1 MKRPD
6 YSKLPQILEAMNEE
20 GGYNVSVLARGDGL
34 LVASASAPDVNRDVV
49 AAMCGIIT
57 EVAERVRSDLK
68 LGEVKDI
75 SLRCAEGKAVF
86 KKVGALGDEVLI
98 IGAMMPRK
106 VRYHS
111 RAIGKA
117 STQIRKL
124 MGYR

>member
-20 GGYNVSVLARGDGL
+20 GGYSVSVLARGDGL